1 MYLLRKLSIR
11 DVGNALVRR
20 EFALALRIT
29 HNLGSNAVNAVRFNL
44 GKRSVPLSRKLAG
57 RKS

>member
-1 MYLLRKLSIR
+1 MYLLRKLSVR

-29 HNLGSNAVNAVRFNL
+29 HNLGSNAVSSVRFNL
-44 GKRSVPLSRKLAG
+44 TPWRAWDHRSALAAA
-57 RKS
+57 